1 MATPRRR
8 QPRQTHV
15 SFFQLCDGGER
26 VCSQGAHC
34 LQCRTLLGSAWLARA
49 RALSSA
55 SGWTLAR
62 RTVPTP
68 ARIRRP
74 GPMASKWCVCVL
86 GCPSSSKV
94 VFSNVSEVACHW
106 VCVRTRSLSA
116 CVSCT
121 HAARRQWTHFFL
133 QPQKTTKPKK
143 PHTKPTQNTHSGV
156 ERLLARK
163 HHSWRRFL
171 EPNRLHGR
179 RDQLAAVL

>member
-74 GPMASKWCVCVL
+74 GPMAFKWCVCVW
-86 GCPSSSKV
+86 GCHGSSS
-94 VFSNVSEVACHW
+94 VAFFKLLALPPATGF
-106 VCVRTRSLSA
+106 VCAHALSLLVCLVHTPQEDSGH
-116 CVSCT
+116 T
-121 HAARRQWTHFFL
+121 FFT
-133 QPQKTTKPKK
+133 TTKPKK
-143 PHTKPTQNTHSGV
+143 PHTKPTQNTHSWV
-156 ERLLARK
+156 ERLLACK

-171 EPNRLHGR
+171 ESNRLHGR
-179 RDQLAAVL
+179 RDQLAAIL